1 MSYPVTRLRRMRA
14 SKGTRRL
21 MRENALSVDDL
32 IYPVFVLDGSSRN
45 EPVQSMPGV
54 QRQSIEGLLKT
65 AEQAL
70 DLGIPA
76 LALFPVTP
84 AEQKTNDARAAW
96 DPDGIAQRAVQQL
109 KQPVRVDPAPPLGE
123 DFGPG
128 D

>member
-70 DLGIPA
+70 ELGIPA
-76 LALFPVTP
+76 LALFPYTDPGLRNEEASEAYNPGTLV
-84 AEQKTNDARAAW
+84 ARAL
-96 DPDGIAQRAVQQL
+96 RAC
-109 KQPVRVDPAPPLGE
+109 KA
-123 DFGPG
+123 
-128 D
+128 